1 MPRRAKE
8 SAVKIESGSGCAAP
22 EKPKRRSKKSVDEI
36 TSAPAPS
43 PSSESS
49 KPEPGTSRS
58 RKSRR
63 NANPDPITEDTGY
76 EEPAV
81 PSGLVCGFCGRS
93 YRVES
98 QELIPVEL
106 HGKFGD
112 RYLDMP
118 EIMLCKECVAH
129 LPDYLA
135 GALHL
140 GLRIPRDNYSRK
152 GFMYPPFQMC
162 IERPAKP
169 VKMSDLV
176 PWIKK

>member
-8 SAVKIESGSGCAAP
+8 SAVKIESGSGCTAL
-22 EKPKRRSKKSVDEI
+22 EKPKRRSKKSVDE
-36 TSAPAPS
+36 TPSASAPS
-43 PSSESS
+43 PNSEPSKTKPRASRTRKPRQSSD
-49 KPEPGTSRS
+49 PEPI
-58 RKSRR
+58 
-63 NANPDPITEDTGY
+63 PEDTGC

-81 PSGLVCGFCGRS
+81 PGRLVCGFCGRS
-93 YRVES
+93 YRAES

-106 HGKFGD
+106 HGRFGD

-118 EIMLCKECVAH
+118 ELLLCKECVAH
-129 LPDYLA
+129 IPDYLA

-140 GLRIPRDNYSRK
+140 GLRIPRDNYQRK
-152 GFMYPPFQMC
+152 GFLYPPFQMC

-169 VKMSDLV
+169 VKMSELV

>member
-8 SAVKIESGSGCAAP
+8 SPAQIEERGGCEVAA
-22 EKPKRRSKKSVDEI
+22 KPRRRSKKSTDEV
-36 TSAPAPS
+36 TSVTASS
-43 PSSESS
+43 PSSEPS
-49 KPEPGTSRS
+49 KPEPRASRS
-58 RKSRR
+58 RKPRR
-63 NANPDPITEDTGY
+63 DSNPDPIPEDTGY

-93 YRVES
+93 YRAES

-169 VKMSDLV
+169 VKMRYLV
-176 PWIKK
+176 PWLTK